1 MYTIQHMK
9 KTVLL
14 FALLVCL
21 SLTAS
26 AQIFDTSIRITI
38 LDELGNPVE
47 GAAVQLYRSEDDY
60 RNETNAATEVHYT
73 DAKGQVKIKDL
84 EARVYY
90 VNAEKGDKNNIGAG
104 VMTDK
109 LEEKKLNK
117 VTIIIE

>member
-1 MYTIQHMK
+1 MK
-9 KTVLL
+9 KNYFFAAFILFILTV
-14 FALLVCL
+14 A
-21 SLTAS
+21 TAQ
-26 AQIFDTSIRITI
+26 AQVFNTSIRITV
-38 LDELGNPVE
+38 LNELGNPVE
-47 GAAVQLYRSEDDY
+47 NASVRLFVSEEDY
-60 RNETNAATEVHYT
+60 RNETNPATEIYYT
-73 DAKGQVKIKDL
+73 DEKGQVKIKDL

>member
-1 MYTIQHMK
+1 MKKVYTILAFSAI
-9 KTVLL
+9 LL
-14 FALLVCL
+14 ISSA
-21 SLTAS
+21 

-38 LDELGNPVE
+38 LNELGNPVE
-47 GAAVQLYRSEDDY
+47 GAAVQLYHSEEEY
-60 RNETNAATEVHYT
+60 RQETNPATEVFYT
-73 DAKGQVKIKDL
+73 DKRGQVKIKDL
-84 EARVYY
+84 EAKVYY